1 MKFHFTN
8 KIDIIFI
15 KTPRKIR
22 KRFKCIIFS
31 TIITIVLFYDNYF
44 VAGFGTIFFSRIRKS
59 SIQVWKHLEK
69 PLDFD
74 PFGQTG
80 LSPLATI

>member
-22 KRFKCIIFS
+22 KRFKYIIFF
-31 TIITIVLFYDNYF
+31 TIITVVLFYDNYF
-44 VAGFGTIFFSRIRKS
+44 VAGFGTIFFTDKEI
-59 SIQVWKHLEK
+59 
-69 PLDFD
+69 FN
-74 PFGQTG
+74 TG
-80 LSPLATI
+80 VEGLN